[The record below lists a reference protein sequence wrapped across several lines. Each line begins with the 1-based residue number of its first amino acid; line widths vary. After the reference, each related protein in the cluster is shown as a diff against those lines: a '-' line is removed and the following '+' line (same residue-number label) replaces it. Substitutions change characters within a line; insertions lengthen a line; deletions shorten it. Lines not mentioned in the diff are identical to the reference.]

1 MNEYPVTGSSRARIQ
16 VSWLLSLSYWACTSY
31 FWPQLVEFLSKD
43 NQETFLALWALVYPN
58 PSPQQFT
65 TQKSKASKIK
75 YWEEHTGKYNLPWWY
90 IKDIWYFS
98 ALWKAYLNILAHAPY
113 VRQDEART
121 HIVKVPGAVDAHFIF
136 TWWNVLSG
144 AFGKR
149 LSIGVSLDDFF
160 FFFFKE
166 W

>member
-1 MNEYPVTGSSRARIQ
+1 MNEYPVTGNSRARIQ

-43 NQETFLALWALVYPN
+43 NQETFLAPRALVYPN

-65 TQKSKASKIK
+65 TPKSKASKIK
-75 YWEEHTGKYNLPWWY
+75 YWEEHTGKCNLPWWY
-90 IKDIWYFS
+90 IKDVWYFS
-98 ALWKAYLNILAHAPY
+98 ALWKAS
-113 VRQDEART
+113 QDEART
-121 HIVKVPGAVDAHFIF
+121 HIVKVPGTGDAHFIF

-160 FFFFKE
+160 FSFF
-166 W
+166 